1 MFDYNF
7 LQKTLHTIV
16 LGSKFINKSL
26 FEIEK
31 IFFLE
36 EKNIQDKK
44 HIFISGLPRSGTTL
58 LLNVLYE
65 SGEFASLK
73 YSNMPFI
80 LSPNIS
86 NLIPRKNIPKKERYH
101 NDGIYFDLKSPEAFD
116 EIFFKVFVFEEDF
129 HEFKNFVELILKSQS
144 KSRYLSKNNL
154 NFKRIK
160 NLSSLFPNSRFLIPI
175 REPYQHSIS
184 LQKQHKNFLNLQNKN
199 SFVRKYMN
207 YLGHSEFGIDH
218 KSWNEPIKYDDTNN
232 INYWLE
238 QWFIFYEKIYEK
250 YFNFN
255 SCNFVIYDEFYKEDN
270 FKNLINKLEINN
282 LNYSSFFKTKDRYE
296 ITPTLDINLYKKS
309 LSLYNEFKRET

>member
-31 IFFLE
+31 IFFLK
-36 EKNIQDKK
+36 EKNIQDKT

-116 EIFFKVFVFEEDF
+116 EI
-129 HEFKNFVELILKSQS
+129 
-144 KSRYLSKNNL
+144 
-154 NFKRIK
+154 
-160 NLSSLFPNSRFLIPI
+160 
-175 REPYQHSIS
+175 
-184 LQKQHKNFLNLQNKN
+184 
-199 SFVRKYMN
+199 
-207 YLGHSEFGIDH
+207 
-218 KSWNEPIKYDDTNN
+218 
-232 INYWLE
+232 
-238 QWFIFYEKIYEK
+238 
-250 YFNFN
+250 
-255 SCNFVIYDEFYKEDN
+255 
-270 FKNLINKLEINN
+270 
-282 LNYSSFFKTKDRYE
+282 
-296 ITPTLDINLYKKS
+296 INL
-309 LSLYNEFKRET
+309 